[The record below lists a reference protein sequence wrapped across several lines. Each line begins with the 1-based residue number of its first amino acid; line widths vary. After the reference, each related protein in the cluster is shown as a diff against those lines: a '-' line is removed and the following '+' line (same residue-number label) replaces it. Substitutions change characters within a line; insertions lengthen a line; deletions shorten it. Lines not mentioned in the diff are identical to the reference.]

1 MSVSSFCLPLG
12 TVAQVPCSS
21 SIDNKKA
28 DLLRQQRWWG
38 SEDFGSG
45 CKPLLGTGHS
55 GPW

>member
-38 SEDFGSG
+38 NEDFGSG
-45 CKPLLGTGHS
+45 RKPLLGTGHS